1 VTTQVDERRVQF
13 ADGEVSTPKLRTTA
27 RRLVFWVAIAAVLV
41 LLAVASLALSGNGAD
56 TDRLSATSPGPDGA
70 QALVRVLDQDGVSV
84 TAPRTL
90 SRALAETAAS
100 PNDTTVVLYDPSAIL
115 SKNQLLSLAT
125 AASTVVLIEPG
136 TPALD
141 VFAPGVAQAGA
152 VTSETAHTDC
162 SLQSVQRAGAVSGL
176 DRGYRILDHAT
187 GATGCLGHD
196 GVYSLVRID
205 GDDQTVT
212 VLGGTTTLTNGTI
225 LQSGNAALA
234 LGLFGTAAHVVW
246 YRPSLGDT
254 TGVVQDG
261 NPPPPPWVFPI
272 AILAGLVLVA
282 AGVWR
287 GRRLGA
293 LVVERM
299 PVVVRASETLE
310 GRARLYQKSSARTH
324 ALDALRIGA
333 IGRLARLCGLSAG
346 ASAEDVV
353 GAVARATGRDLAD
366 LRALLLDD
374 LPVRDAQLVQLS
386 DDLRT
391 LERETGDAVL
401 PG

>member
-1 VTTQVDERRVQF
+1 VTAPVDERRVQF
-13 ADGEVSTPKLRTTA
+13 AAGEVTTPRLRTTG
-27 RRLVFWVAIAAVLV
+27 RRLLFWVAIAAVLA
-41 LLAVASLALSGNGAD
+41 LIATAALALSGNGAD
-56 TDRLSATSPGPDGA
+56 TARLSATSPGLTGA
-70 QALVRVLDQDGVSV
+70 QALVRVLRQDGVTV

-90 SRALAETAAS
+90 RTALAETASA
-100 PNDTTVVLYDPSAIL
+100 PDDTTVVLYDPSAIL
-115 SKNQLLSLAT
+115 SKDQLLSLAT
-125 AASTVVLIEPG
+125 AATTVVLIEPN
-136 TPALD
+136 TSALD
-141 VFAPGVAQAGA
+141 VFAPQVAQAGTT
-152 VTSETAHTDC
+152 TSGTAQADC
-162 SLQSVQRAGAVSGL
+162 SLRAVQRAGTVSGL
-176 DRGYRILDHAT
+176 ARGYRILDHAT
-187 GATGCLGHD
+187 AATGCLGRD
-196 GVYSLVRID
+196 GVYSLVRTSSAD
-205 GDDQTVT
+205 ETVT
-212 VLGGTTTLTNGTI
+212 VLGSTTTLTNGSI
-225 LQSGNAALA
+225 LQDGNAALA
-234 LGLFGTAAHVVW
+234 LGLFGSTAHVVW

-324 ALDALRIGA
+324 ALDALRIGT

-353 GAVARATGRDLAD
+353 GAVARATGRNPHE
-366 LRALLLDD
+366 LRSLLLDD
-374 LPVRDAQLVQLS
+374 LPERDAHLVQLS

-391 LERETGDAVL
+391 LEREVADAVL

>member
-1 VTTQVDERRVQF
+1 
-13 ADGEVSTPKLRTTA
+13 LR
-27 RRLVFWVAIAAVLV
+27 
-41 LLAVASLALSGNGAD
+41 
-56 TDRLSATSPGPDGA
+56 
-70 QALVRVLDQDGVSV
+70 
-84 TAPRTL
+84 
-90 SRALAETAAS
+90 
-100 PNDTTVVLYDPSAIL
+100 
-115 SKNQLLSLAT
+115 SLAT
-125 AASTVVLIEPG
+125 AAGALVLIEPN

-141 VFAPGVAQAGA
+141 ALAPHVAQAGA
-152 VTSETAHTDC
+152 VASGTAHADC
-162 SLQSVQRAGAVSGL
+162 SLSAVRQAGTVSGL
-176 DRGYRILDHAT
+176 ARGYRILDHAA
-187 GATGCLGHD
+187 GATGCLGRD
-196 GVYSLVRID
+196 GVYSVVRIP
-205 GDDQTVT
+205 GADQTVT
-212 VLGGTTTLTNGTI
+212 VLGGTTTLTNGSI
-225 LQSGNAALA
+225 LLHGNAALA
-234 LGLFGTAAHVVW
+234 LGLFGGTGHVVW

-254 TGVVQDG
+254 TGIIQDG
-261 NPPPPPWVFPI
+261 NIPPPAWVFPI

-287 GRRLGA
+287 GRRLGP

-353 GAVARATGRDLAD
+353 GAVARATGRDPAA
-366 LRALLLDD
+366 LRSLLLED
-374 LPVRDAQLVQLS
+374 LPRQDVRLVQLS

-391 LERETGDAVL
+391 LERDVADAVR